1 MRFVAKKAV
10 FCELCGAKKK
20 NGDTKN
26 FTPNIMDK
34 WLFDF
39 VESGHVARSVA
50 SSDLVKSF
58 DQFVVKTGAD
68 FNKCSDMSLGRYLSK
83 LGIKRSR
90 ASINK
95 PLGISNNFQQAIQLL
110 ISRILMIFQKFFEL
124 SIKFCNLCVTC
135 FEFS

>member
-95 PLGISNNFQQAIQLL
+95 RSFWCREL
-110 ISRILMIFQKFFEL
+110 ISSEHVREMFEKL
-124 SIKFCNLCVTC
+124 RGVAWCDAIATT
-135 FEFS
+135 